1 MNLII
6 KGELQDD
13 RILSSLNMSIRE
25 FKAGEIIDCRD
36 RLLEIVAALDE
47 FLECCPEIEHNKLY
61 YKHW

>member
-47 FLECCPEIEHNKLY
+47 FLEDSETEHDKIY